1 MGVFYIFKCVFL
13 KTTFTTNYCHIE
25 GSNSRKCVISQGVVD
40 RSQNRPDLHF
50 PPRIRAKISEYAPI
64 LTFQITFSFMVKR
77 IENTPDFHL
86 TLGQQRKK
94 FQIFH
99 QFTTYAE
106 FGD

>member
-1 MGVFYIFKCVFL
+1 MKIFK
-13 KTTFTTNYCHIE
+13 TFSGKYPVE
-25 GSNSRKCVISQGVVD
+25 RNSLGQIDIASVVY
-40 RSQNRPDLHF
+40 RRQNRPDLHF
-50 PPRIRAKISEYAPI
+50 PPRIKAKISEYASN
-64 LTFQITFSFMVKR
+64 LTFQITLSFMVIR

-86 TLGQQRKK
+86 ALRQQRKK